1 MKYAYFFLL
10 ILALFGC
17 NDSTTNF
24 HDGEYV
30 FTDSREKH
38 SLDESITIEGNYATL
53 YFRSLFN
60 RSKLSKSEYLCI
72 QYPDRIDLQLRRQ
85 PPISI
90 PVDKKGNLIWDKKLF
105 KKQIPLILLSTP
117 IPEAFLE
124 SVK

>member
-1 MKYAYFFLL
+1 MKSSYIFLL
-10 ILALFGC
+10 VLALFSC
-17 NDSTTNF
+17 KNSTTNI
-24 HDGEYV
+24 HDGEYI

-38 SLDESITIEGNYATL
+38 SLEESITIDGNYATL

-60 RSKLSKSEYLCI
+60 YSKLSKSEYLCI

-105 KKQIPLILLSTP
+105 KKQIPLIPLSTP
-117 IPEAFLE
+117 VPEAFLE
-124 SVK
+124 SEK